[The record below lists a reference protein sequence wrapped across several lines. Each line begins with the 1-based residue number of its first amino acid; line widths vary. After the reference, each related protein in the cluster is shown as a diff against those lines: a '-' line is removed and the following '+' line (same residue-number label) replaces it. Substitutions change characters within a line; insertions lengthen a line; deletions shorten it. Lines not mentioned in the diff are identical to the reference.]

1 MSFLHAGSLE
11 VTLTVSL
18 NNDAWFLTDLDGV
31 PIHPDSVAFIFGAV
45 LMVSGSFF
53 YEYYSFLQ
61 NYCWKKMLLL
71 LLFGVNNNLD
81 EPMILYFTSLGKIK

>member
-45 LMVSGSFF
+45 LMVSGIIF
-53 YEYYSFLQ
+53 YKYFSFLQ
-61 NYCWKKMLLL
+61 NYCCKKCYYCCYLHRFLA
-71 LLFGVNNNLD
+71 NITD
-81 EPMILYFTSLGKIK
+81 P